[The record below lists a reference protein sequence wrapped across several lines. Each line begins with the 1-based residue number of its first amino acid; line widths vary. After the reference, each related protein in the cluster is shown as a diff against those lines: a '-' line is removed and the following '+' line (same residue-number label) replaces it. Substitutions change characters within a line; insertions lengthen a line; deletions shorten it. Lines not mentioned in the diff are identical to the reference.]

1 MFASAYNLIFKHF
14 IYVYDAGFF
23 GLFYAFKAMIAIC
36 ISGGLCFIIFGTP
49 VMIWAVMM
57 AMYVFF
63 LNGFTSNK
71 DMDWQYLVLFV
82 LFVCALIP
90 IFGVWEESLWLI
102 IPSMLLAFGIG
113 IGEVYDNDLP
123 KVLTLA
129 LVNALVANIYVSS
142 HPDVP
147 LWHCMGAALLG
158 GSVSIGVR
166 LFISFGQYGRFIQ
179 TQFVAQLF
187 EISMMCENL
196 GTKNYET
203 LKSQALN
210 HISLLKSKLTS
221 ASAKIKDAHLIKNHK
236 RALFYLYKL
245 ESVCYVLDLM
255 NYYFLHNHSKALQEA
270 QKEMAYNLNELSHIF
285 YGKKP
290 NITKHC
296 LESALKNNADSQWI
310 SALKIFYSKV
320 ESFTR
325 LSSLQ
330 SQAFI
335 ENTNTKNL
343 ADMYASLKHNPT
355 PFFYGVRYAVAIG
368 CAMFCAQ
375 FFQINHGAWIAL
387 GVVSMMHQNIGTIKT
402 MGKDSILGSLLG
414 LILGVTLVLSLW
426 DTPLLLY
433 IFIFNL
439 FLVVYFKTYPFVL
452 WSLVLMFE
460 LVLMFALLDSNF
472 IELITYRFGDILLGF
487 LLAFCI
493 SKIIYPHY
501 SADELIPQTKLCLES
516 FGTLVVSLEDSN
528 GYTLTR
534 QNQLMR
540 SLDELSSF
548 IKESREEKKLY
559 GEQILQ
565 GFVNLADN
573 FTHLKESLFT
583 LCEKI
588 TLQNTNDMLL
598 KNDLK
603 ALRVRFYML
612 CAMLDSKPYYFKTDE
627 DERFLLKDNQIY
639 PIVREIFELQNKIYT
654 FLHTTLGK

>member
-1 MFASAYNLIFKHF
+1 MFESAYNLIFKRF
-14 IYVYDAGFF
+14 IYVYDAGFL

-36 ISGGLCFIIFGTP
+36 ISGLLCYLLLGTP

-82 LFVCALIP
+82 IFVCALIP
-90 IFGVWEESLWLI
+90 VFGLWEESLWLI

-129 LVNALVANIYVSS
+129 LVNALVANIYAGS

-255 NYYFLHNHSKALQEA
+255 NYYCLHNHSKALQEA

-310 SALKIFYSKV
+310 NALKIFYSKV

-330 SQAFI
+330 SQAFV
-335 ENTNTKNL
+335 ENTSTKSFTE
-343 ADMYASLKHNPT
+343 MYASLKHNPA

-368 CAMFCAQ
+368 CAMFFAQ

-387 GVVSMMHQNIGTIKT
+387 GVISMMHQNIGSIKSA
-402 MGKDSILGSLLG
+402 GKDSIFGSFIG
-414 LILGVTLVLSLW
+414 LILGISLVLIFGDS
-426 DTPLLLY
+426 PLLLW
-433 IFIFNL
+433 IFIPNL
-439 FLVVYFKTYPFVL
+439 FLVVYFKTYPFML
-452 WSLVLMFE
+452 WSMVLMLE

-472 IELITYRFGDILLGF
+472 IELILYRFGDILLGF

-501 SADELIPQTKLCLES
+501 SANELIPQTTLCLES
-516 FGTLVVSLEDSN
+516 FAALVTSIEDSN
-528 GYTLTR
+528 GYTLTC

-565 GFVNLADN
+565 GFANLADD

-603 ALRVRFYML
+603 ALRVRFSML

-639 PIVREIFELQNKIYT
+639 PIVREIFDLQNKIYT